1 MVLHAFSRAC
11 TPCQRQRQRQSRRGL
26 RHLCTCI
33 KSAPLSGQAGRGEH
47 CAPVRQVNFIWPLTY
62 MITLHII
69 LAASYTDHLEI
80 NEFESTL
87 LVATKNNNHLTVFR
101 PH

>member
-1 MVLHAFSRAC
+1 MHKMHGFACVLPTLH
-11 TPCQRQRQRQSRRGL
+11 P
-26 RHLCTCI
+26 
-33 KSAPLSGQAGRGEH
+33 PP
-47 CAPVRQVNFIWPLTY
+47 APVRQVNFIWLLTY

-69 LAASYTDHLEI
+69 LAALYTDHVEI